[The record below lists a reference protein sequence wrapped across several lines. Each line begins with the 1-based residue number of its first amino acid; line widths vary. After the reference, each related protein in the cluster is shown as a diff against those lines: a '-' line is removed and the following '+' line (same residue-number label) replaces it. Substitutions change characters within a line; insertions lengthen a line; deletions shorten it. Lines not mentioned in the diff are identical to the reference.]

1 MPMYFLT
8 DAGGAAAAV
17 LILADNVFNTGRVDV
32 IHLKV
37 DFFHGICE
45 LLDVLAAR
53 VLEARV

>member
-1 MPMYFLT
+1 MDFLT
-8 DAGGAAAAV
+8 DAGGTAAAI
-17 LILADNVFNTGRVDV
+17 LILADDVFYAGRVDV

-45 LLDVLAAR
+45 LFDVLAAR